1 MPAELPI
8 AELRVTWLKVAVDFG
23 TVKQQ
28 VAAPVNFAA
37 SCTEVAAR
45 VVAPGPSLDNGFL
58 WGQFPEGLHGLFST
72 KLLNKAQ

>member
-8 AELRVTWLKVAVDFG
+8 AERRVTWLKVAVDFG

-45 VVAPGPSLDNGFL
+45 VVAELGPSTVVVGI
-58 WGQFPEGLHGLFST
+58 GSRGAR
-72 KLLNKAQ
+72 AQVGPC